1 MTTTGTTRPTTHQA
15 TIRAPEGLPV
25 LEVVREFD
33 APVEAVFRAHTD
45 PALVARWMGP
55 RSVTVHLDHWDGVT
69 GGSYRY
75 HVTHEGGEEHFYGA
89 FHEVRPSERLV
100 QTFTWTG
107 FPDGVSLDTHYFE
120 DLGNGRTRL
129 RVVSVVETVEGRD
142 TMLASGMETG
152 VREGYEKLD
161 EILAASSSTQAGD
174 STTS

>member
-1 MTTTGTTRPTTHQA
+1 MTTTPTTRPTVHQA
-15 TIRAPEGLPV
+15 VITAPEGLPV
-25 LEVVREFD
+25 LECVREFD

-45 PALVARWMGP
+45 PALVVRWMGP
-55 RSVTVHLDHWDGVT
+55 RSVTMHLDHWDGVT

-120 DLGNGRTRL
+120 DLGDGRTRL

-142 TMLASGMETG
+142 MMVASGMETG
-152 VREGYEKLD
+152 IHEGYEKLD
-161 EILAASSSTQAGD
+161 TLLATASTPEGA
-174 STTS
+174 STTE